1 MRFKVKNLIGK
12 SALILA
18 GSKGLGLACAESF
31 AAAGAS
37 VHIVARDEKTLQ
49 LAANKIQGE
58 YQVEVDFSAL
68 DLTNAEELRAFL
80 KDQSP
85 DILLT
90 NCGGPPVAPFE
101 SFNTSDWT
109 QAFNSVVLSTAVAT
123 SELVPKMAA
132 KGWGRVLMVGS
143 CTINSPL
150 PGFTLS
156 NVLRK
161 SIVGFAE
168 SITQEFAEKGVTA
181 NVLNPGYTKTQR
193 LTNLIASKAESM
205 QISVQ
210 EVEAEFLKSI
220 PVNRLGEPKEL
231 AAMAAFL
238 ASDEAGFITAQSI
251 DIDGGQSVSV

>member
-1 MRFKVKNLIGK
+1 MGK

-37 VHIVARDEKTLQ
+37 VHIVARDEAALR
-49 LAANKIQGE
+49 LASNKIKAE
-58 YQVEVDFSAL
+58 YQVDVSFSVL
-68 DLTNAEELRAFL
+68 DLMNAEVLRDFL
-80 KDQSP
+80 KNQSP

-101 SFNTSDWT
+101 SFDTSDWT
-109 QAFNSVVLSTAVAT
+109 QAFNSVVLSTAIAT

-132 KGWGRVLMVGS
+132 NGWGRVLMIGS
-143 CTINSPL
+143 CTINTPL

-161 SIVGFAE
+161 SMVGFAE

-193 LTNLIASKAESM
+193 LTNLITSKAESM

-210 EVEAEFLKSI
+210 EVEAEFLKGI
-220 PVNRLGEPKEL
+220 PANRLGEPEEL
-231 AAMAAFL
+231 AAMATFL
-238 ASDEAGFITAQSI
+238 ASEQAGFITAQSI